1 MKVKDLREKS
11 VAELQQEVEALQR
24 AYFGKRM
31 ENATGRLN
39 DVASLKYARRDVA
52 RAKTILTEKE
62 KGAAK

>member
-31 ENATGRLN
+31 EHATGRLN